1 MDSRSASLRARKRAA
16 RRKSEHL
23 QLLRAR
29 LKESHA
35 HGSCS
40 DSALTNDV
48 SFCLVPCDRWNF
60 KQDEKAKTFAKLT
73 HLGRALMRPRWRNF
87 DERKAP
93 TVIRDRRDAREA
105 PEGTAGL
112 TFFGPFFVQRQR
124 KDINTAQR
132 TREAVCAR
140 LRRCKKSS

>member
-23 QLLRAR
+23 QTLR
-29 LKESHA
+29 LQVKETCK
-35 HGSCS
+35 HGSRS

-112 TFFGPFFVQRQR
+112 TFFGTFFVQRQR
-124 KDINTAQR
+124 KYIKSR
-132 TREAVCAR
+132 YSERVVRAR
-140 LRRCKKSS
+140 LRSREEFS